1 MKAKFEQNPSPRD
14 VAAME
19 VTQKEVEAIDHCDHE
34 HNKENLAQPEGQL
47 GNEAVKSKVYKKKH
61 QLFGGG
67 FDVAPSFSP
76 LRQTKSLDCLLA
88 SSENAEVDEEEG
100 NIVPLCRATSNIQLG
115 EGEEVVLS
123 DLVPA
128 EQVLLFR
135 WPFSV
140 SQSNCVGGASLEGAR
155 QSAGGVEKD

>member
-1 MKAKFEQNPSPRD
+1 MKA
-14 VAAME
+14 
-19 VTQKEVEAIDHCDHE
+19 
-34 HNKENLAQPEGQL
+34 
-47 GNEAVKSKVYKKKH
+47 KVYKKKH

-67 FDVAPSFSP
+67 FHVAPSFSP

-88 SSENAEVDEEEG
+88 PSKNEEVGEDEE

-128 EQVLLFR
+128 EQVLLFC
-135 WPFSV
+135 WAFSV
-140 SQSNCVGGASLEGAR
+140 SQSNCVLGGTSLEGAR